1 MKHIMNITTCGE
13 DLNRFA
19 DRQDLENF
27 FRTYELDGLEVLQA
41 GNDERQLIDPEHV
54 IGVHLRYDAGWLDFW
69 LGDEKRLMIEYGDPA
84 EWKR

>member
-41 GNDERQLIDPEHV
+41 GIDERQLIDPEHV
-54 IGVHLRYDAGWLDFW
+54 IGVHLRQDTY
-69 LGDEKRLMIEYGDPA
+69 R
-84 EWKR
+84 